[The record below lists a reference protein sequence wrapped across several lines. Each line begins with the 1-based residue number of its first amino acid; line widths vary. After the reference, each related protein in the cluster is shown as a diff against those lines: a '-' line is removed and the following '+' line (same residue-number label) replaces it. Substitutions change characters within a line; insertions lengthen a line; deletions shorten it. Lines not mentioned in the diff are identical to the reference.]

1 MTTSRPRRVLL
12 SKIGLDTH
20 DRGIK
25 LVAAW
30 LRDAGMEV
38 IYLGP
43 YKTVDDVVAVALQED
58 VDVIGVSFLDG
69 GHCGWVADLQQALAA
84 ENSGDVPVVVGG
96 IIPDEDE
103 VRLMEIGIAAVV
115 RPGTPM
121 EEVVAA
127 FERAAAHATH
137 RLQSNTA
144 KEIS

>member
-1 MTTSRPRRVLL
+1 VTRPGRQRILL

-43 YKTVDDVVAVALQED
+43 YRTVEEVVAVALQED
-58 VDVIGVSFLDG
+58 VDVIGASFLDG
-69 GHCGWVADLQQALAA
+69 GHCGWVEDLLQALD
-84 ENSGDVPVVVGG
+84 EEDSGDVPVVVGG
-96 IIPDEDE
+96 IIPDED
-103 VRLMEIGIAAVV
+103 VTRLTELGVAAVV

-127 FERAAAHATH
+127 FVQAEARTTPIP
-137 RLQSNTA
+137 SSTA
-144 KEIS
+144 KEIP